1 VSNYRLT
8 RGEKVFQA
16 ANYLFLALF
25 GIFTLY
31 PFWYVLQGSFTDPA
45 FNLQFLWPRGK
56 LYYANYH
63 QVFSATGIGKA
74 FLISIARVG
83 VAVPLTILV
92 TGSAAFAL
100 TRRELW
106 GRKAII
112 LLFFITMFFN
122 GGLIPLFLVLRGLGL
137 LDRFLVYVLPVLF
150 NVWMMIVMKTSF
162 QQLPEGLIE
171 AAVIEGASYMHIF
184 MRVIIPLSLP
194 MVATLSLFN
203 AVWHWNDWFFGAFYV
218 IEPDLR
224 PLQTFLR
231 EAVLEGGMAQR
242 LAAMWYQGGGI
253 SGGNEFGYSD
263 SVMRQLGRITP
274 ESLKLAFIVVTTV
287 PIILVYPFIQK
298 YFMKG
303 VLIGSLKE

>member
-1 VSNYRLT
+1 MATYRLT
-8 RGEKVFQA
+8 RGEKAFRA

-25 GIFTLY
+25 GLATLY
-31 PFWYVLQGSFTDPA
+31 PFWYVVQGSFSDPA
-45 FNLQFLWPRGK
+45 FNLRFLWPRGE

-63 QVFSATGIGKA
+63 QVFSSTGIGNA
-74 FLISIARVG
+74 YLISVARVV
-83 VAVPLTILV
+83 VAVPLTILI
-92 TGSAAFAL
+92 TGAAAFAL
-100 TRRELW
+100 TRHEMW

-112 LLFFITMFFN
+112 VLFFITMFFN
-122 GGLIPLFLVLRGLGL
+122 GGLIPLFLVLRSLGL
-137 LDRFLVYVLPVLF
+137 IDRFLVYVLPVVF

-171 AAVIEGASYMHIF
+171 AAVIDGASYLRIF
-184 MRVIIPLSLP
+184 GQVILPLSLP
-194 MVATLSLFN
+194 MVATLALFN

-218 IEPDLR
+218 IEPNLR

-231 EAVLEGGMAQR
+231 EAVLEGGTAQR
-242 LAAMWYQGGGI
+242 LAAMWYQGGGAPA
-253 SGGNEFGYSD
+253 GNEFGYSD

-287 PIILVYPFIQK
+287 PIMLVYPFIQK

-303 VLIGSLKE
+303 VLIGSIKE